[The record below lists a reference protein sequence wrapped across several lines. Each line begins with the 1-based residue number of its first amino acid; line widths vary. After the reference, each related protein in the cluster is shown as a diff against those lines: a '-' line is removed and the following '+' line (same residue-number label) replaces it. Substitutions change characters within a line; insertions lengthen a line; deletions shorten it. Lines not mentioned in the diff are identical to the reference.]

1 MLLPESDFIVVVAV
15 GVPCGVGLHTSWNI
29 GTRGCGAVL
38 GLEGANV
45 LGPIAAGV
53 ATGAACSGVP
63 SPSRSGVG
71 VDRECMAFRSIS
83 AVSASAPASAI
94 AAGSGSRAK
103 VRGRP
108 LGERRAQKGQPT
120 EIDQFSIRTAPRR
133 QSMGK
138 IAGRAAVLIES
149 L

>member
-71 VDRECMAFRSIS
+71 VDRESMAFRSIS
-83 AVSASAPASAI
+83 ACAPASAI

-138 IAGRAAVLIES
+138 IAGRAAVLIEKF
-149 L
+149 